1 MDFCWGPIPISAL
14 IVADANDDDDDD
26 DDDDDNND
34 HEYYEHYSCYSYY
47 TIAPSPGQLSQS
59 CWWNHL
65 AKNTLLP
72 PDSCPQRVTFLAFLK
87 TTSPWVF
94 RDAAS
99 VLIWSKKQDIFQHQ
113 TWLIEHQQWIPGIY
127 QQSQGIQ
134 RIQSA
139 LTSRNEKGVM
149 ELQSKRFYAS
159 ISTISAHSFLA
170 LGSCWKWLENIQ
182 RIWRK
187 WVAIS
192 RNIK

>member
-1 MDFCWGPIPISAL
+1 MNT
-14 IVADANDDDDDD
+14 VAAIA
-26 DDDDDNND
+26 
-34 HEYYEHYSCYSYY
+34 

-72 PDSCPQRVTFLAFLK
+72 PDSCPQRVAFLAFLK

-99 VLIWSKKQDIFQHQ
+99 VLIWSKNGRIFQHQ

-134 RIQSA
+134 EIQSA
-139 LTSRNEKGVM
+139 LRWETK
-149 ELQSKRFYAS
+149 KAS
-159 ISTISAHSFLA
+159 WNSNRSGSTHRSQRSQHTAFWLLA
-170 LGSCWKWLENIQ
+170 PGGNGW
-182 RIWRK
+182 RIYREYGDNGYK
-187 WVAIS
+187 V
-192 RNIK
+192 RPPR